1 MGSACCCLRV
11 EDFEEYLHPNSS
23 LYRHCICLRCF
34 IQQFVSVYTSLFH
47 RGVHAVPSSIQ
58 GVAPLASQGLVPPS
72 LDGTVP
78 DTYRSPPRPLPYDA
92 DPRCT
97 HLQRGPVSRFEK
109 ASSHFHEEE
118 EPLRRSNSNAE
129 PEALGVAEKWNGSD
143 HEGGSKESR
152 SGYPSRKMISG
163 AAYLLSSTE
172 DEDVCPTC
180 LEEYSPENPKIMTQ
194 CSHHFHLGCI
204 YEWMERSE
212 TCPVCG
218 KAIVTNWLGY

>member
-1 MGSACCCLRV
+1 M
-11 EDFEEYLHPNSS
+11 
-23 LYRHCICLRCF
+23 
-34 IQQFVSVYTSLFH
+34 QYTSLFH

-129 PEALGVAEKWNGSD
+129 PEALGVVEKWNGSD

-163 AAYLLSSTE
+163 AAYILSSTE

-180 LEEYSPENPKIMTQ
+180 LEGTLHFPKEL
-194 CSHHFHLGCI
+194 FHVYGTYVCVVIRFEFDDWLALGCL
-204 YEWMERSE
+204 
-212 TCPVCG
+212 CG
-218 KAIVTNWLGY
+218 